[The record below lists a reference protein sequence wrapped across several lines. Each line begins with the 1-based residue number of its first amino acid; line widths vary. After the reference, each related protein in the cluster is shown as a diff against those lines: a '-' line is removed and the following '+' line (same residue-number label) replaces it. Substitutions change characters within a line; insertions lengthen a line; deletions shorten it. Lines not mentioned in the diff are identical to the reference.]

1 MKLNSM
7 QIERTLR
14 QFPSEAIPAD
24 HPVMPQLTQLF
35 GDHTYFLDSDGLNIV
50 EPAGQGAQD
59 GQLGV
64 VVCLA
69 DWIDGGTAQLAP
81 HPPEATDVVVKL
93 EDGRH

>member
-7 QIERTLR
+7 QIERALR

-35 GDHTYFLDSDGLNIV
+35 GDHTYFIDGGGLNIV
-50 EPAGQGAQD
+50 EPAQGAQD

-64 VVCLA
+64 VVSLA
-69 DWIDGGTAQLAP
+69 NWTDGGNAQLAP
-81 HPPEATDVVVKL
+81 HPPEATDVVVSL
-93 EDGRH
+93 GEARHN